1 MWQSSCASR
10 FGTCSAC
17 EVRDHRDRFR
27 AESACRAWSDCWVLR
42 EARRTFESA
51 AAREKGIEM
60 NAFHRAR
67 VGALLVAFAA
77 GAGAAVAQTTPTAT
91 GECHAIADNME
102 RLACYDRVS
111 GRTSGAPK
119 EAAPAALPAAA
130 GSAAG
135 TTRTEG
141 EAPPPVAKASML
153 DEAWDFDPSSPRYD
167 IRFYN
172 ANYLLFGRYTDSVN
186 TAPYLPLA
194 AALNQP
200 EPDLNSTEAKFQFSF
215 KGRLW
220 TTDDRRWGVWA
231 AYTQQNQW
239 QVYNGD
245 ESRPFRETNY
255 MPELFVSFRPDVDL
269 GGGFRWGLF
278 NAGYNHQSN
287 GRTDTLSRSWDR
299 LFAEFGVER
308 DSFALSAKFWYRLP
322 ENSDRRRQSGHH
334 RLLRSRRDR
343 RAVPV
348 ARQQLFGGGAGQREH
363 GKGRGTACLDVAAD
377 PWSASRLR
385 SILLGLRGELDRLQL
400 EADHDRCRRRAERRP
415 IALHLCVGAS
425 GARPRAC
432 PGTIEADARRA
443 LGAHLYGVIAAGC
456 P

>member
-1 MWQSSCASR
+1 M
-10 FGTCSAC
+10 
-17 EVRDHRDRFR
+17 
-27 AESACRAWSDCWVLR
+27 
-42 EARRTFESA
+42 RTHHC
-51 AAREKGIEM
+51 M
-60 NAFHRAR
+60 R
-67 VGALLVAFAA
+67 VGALVVAIAGVA
-77 GAGAAVAQTTPTAT
+77 GAVRAQTPPTAPND
-91 GECHAIADNME
+91 CHGITESME

-111 GRTSGAPK
+111 GRASGAPK
-119 EAAPAALPAAA
+119 EAAPAARPAAA
-130 GSAAG
+130 DSAAG
-135 TTRTEG
+135 TTRA
-141 EAPPPVAKASML
+141 EAAAPVPVAKASML

-269 GGGFRWGLF
+269 GGGFRWGLL

-287 GRTDTLSRSWDR
+287 GRTDILSRSWDR
-299 LFAEFGVER
+299 LFAEFAVER
-308 DSFALSAKFWYRLP
+308 ENLALSAKFWYRLP
-322 ENSDRRRQSGHH
+322 ESSEDDDNPDITDYYGHGEIGALYRWRGNSFSAAVRGNVNTGKGAVQLGWMSPPILGPLRGYVQFFSGYGES
-334 RLLRSRRDR
+334 LIDYNWK
-343 RAVPV
+343 
-348 ARQQLFGGGAGQREH
+348 QTTIGAG
-363 GKGRGTACLDVAAD
+363 VALSD
-377 PWSASRLR
+377 
-385 SILLGLRGELDRLQL
+385 GL
-400 EADHDRCRRRAERRP
+400 
-415 IALHLCVGAS
+415 
-425 GARPRAC
+425 
-432 PGTIEADARRA
+432 
-443 LGAHLYGVIAAGC
+443 
-456 P
+456 